1 MKKVI
6 IFILISA
13 MLVSCLMI
21 GAYAMNNNDSVKIDT
36 EVMNK
41 FKEKESDTVIMLLYN
56 GMFMYA
62 FAEKQTIEEIVSG
75 NCVLSQNIMVM
86 TDSVI
91 KYKVERNERIVT
103 LRQTTDW
110 SKLYKYAVKPSR
122 ILSNIS
128 PKLEVKNVYCL
139 DGEPSHDGVYIYYS
153 TDKGDYIYYKE
164 YLIAEKEYLF
174 PLNDFYEFASI
185 VQEERN
191 LNKDRDGGGRSIDEL
206 YDLGKYE
213 IKTGLSLWITL
224 PIAILI
230 IIGTCFTL
238 IKRLKHK
245 KTSV

>member
-224 PIAILI
+224 PIAIL
-230 IIGTCFTL
+230 
-238 IKRLKHK
+238 RNR
-245 KTSV
+245 

>member
-1 MKKVI
+1 
-6 IFILISA
+6 
-13 MLVSCLMI
+13 
-21 GAYAMNNNDSVKIDT
+21 
-36 EVMNK
+36 
-41 FKEKESDTVIMLLYN
+41 
-56 GMFMYA
+56 MFMYA